1 MAEPAGRGSRL
12 WLRLSLA
19 AAVGLGLGM
28 AVLLSSAATGDKLRP
43 ELCAGVGVAAV
54 VLIQLVRE
62 TATDPQPPPE
72 AAEPPFR
79 PDGDYF
85 AKLRQLERRLEA
97 ASRDGS
103 KYDRNVRPVLARL
116 ATERLRQQYGIN
128 PGSHPV
134 QAREVLGEQL
144 WSLTQAP
151 PTPASPAPSHAELST
166 LVALIEAL

>member
-1 MAEPAGRGSRL
+1 MAEQAGRGPRL
-12 WLRLSLA
+12 WFRLALA

-28 AVLLSSAATGDKLRP
+28 AVLLFNAASGGSFRP
-43 ELCAGVGVAAV
+43 ELCAGVGAAAA

-72 AAEPPFR
+72 AVEPPFQLG
-79 PDGDYF
+79 GDYV

-116 ATERLRQQYGIN
+116 ATERLRQKYGID
-128 PGSHPV
+128 PRSQPV

-144 WSLTQAP
+144 WSLTIAP
-151 PTPASPAPSHAELST
+151 PGPASPAPSHAELST